1 MKKQTLALLS
11 VATLLVSCGG
21 AKPLSVEELEQVVL
35 ATNETVSSDAWVA
48 PDALSISLTAHYE
61 ELYENID
68 GMDDF
73 VSTEVT
79 KMEYDCAT
87 GYYHIVSEV
96 DSVVEQEMWSYPS
109 GDKVISAV
117 SKSGQKLYA
126 EEACDSEAAALEKAA
141 LVSEEAKASNS
152 SLAKG
157 LDVLQTL
164 KGFIEQHKVNNDED
178 PDNDIKNDYDV
189 YDLKFE
195 ATGEAGSFDAKC
207 NLDGSGLIDLGDGL
221 VQQSTL
227 TGVLDVSYKNGYL
240 TKYVENATML
250 EVLPIDETTQM
261 SMTIVVNQEL
271 LLSYKVTKNLP
282 NLSEFQKVE
291 Q

>member
-48 PDALSISLTAHYE
+48 PEALSISLTAHYE
-61 ELYENID
+61 ELYENLD
-68 GMDDF
+68 GENL
-73 VSTEVT
+73 VSTEAT
-79 KMEYDCAT
+79 KMEYDCVT

-96 DSVVEQEMWSYPS
+96 DSVVQQEMWSYPS
-109 GDKVISAV
+109 GNKVISAV
-117 SKSGQKLYA
+117 SMSGQKAYA

-141 LVSEEAKASNS
+141 LVCADAKTSNG

-164 KGFIEQHKVNNDED
+164 KGFIDQYKANNDED

-189 YDLKFE
+189 YNLKFE

-227 TGVLDVSYKNGYL
+227 TGVLDVSYENGYL

-261 SMTIVVNQEL
+261 SMKLVVNQEL